1 MLTRI
6 WYLNGLMIKGVVLQ
20 YVKRCKIRKEKK
32 QRSHDTIRLDKASLN
47 QGQRKEKKQIILKE
61 WSFYTVTVP
70 STPSLSLINLLEG
83 LREIYHLL
91 DHRLF
96 YKRIYNSG
104 TAKWKNCIGQCMRK
118 GCRAFSFPALSEY
131 HCLSLPYSPTRKLPK
146 PHPSGSLW
154 KLH

>member
-6 WYLNGLMIKGVVLQ
+6 WCLNGLMIKGVVLQ
-20 YVKRCKIRKEKK
+20 YVQRWKIRKGKK
-32 QRSHDTIRLDKASLN
+32 QVSHDTIRLDKASLN
-47 QGQRKEKKQIILKE
+47 QGQRKKKKQIILKK
-61 WSFYTVTVP
+61 WSFCTVIVS

-83 LREIYHLL
+83 LGEIYHLL

-104 TAKWKNCIGQCMRK
+104 TAKWKKCTGQGMRE

-131 HCLSLPYSPTRKLPK
+131 HCLNLPCSPTRKLAK

-154 KLH
+154 KLP